1 MPERTEA
8 EFEEALWASCR
19 ECRRIGYKPTA
30 FERMLRDYGAVKTAQ
45 RLLKTFKYSD
55 GFRRLWQLRRLD
67 LSLEC
72 QVLRH
77 RGLFTTAELDQARE
91 RLGDLD
97 YDARI
102 CEQDA

>member
-19 ECRRIGYKPTA
+19 ECRTIGYKPTA
-30 FERMLRDYGAVKTAQ
+30 FERMLRDYGAVTTAQ

-55 GFRRLWQLRRLD
+55 GFSRLWELRRLD

-77 RGLFTTAELDQARE
+77 RGLFTTAELDEARKRLRELNYDPRCYE
-91 RLGDLD
+91 RH
-97 YDARI
+97 A
-102 CEQDA
+102 

>member
-1 MPERTEA
+1 MPEGTEA
-8 EFEEALWASCR
+8 EFAEALLASCR

-30 FERMLRDYGAVKTAQ
+30 FERMLRENGAVNTAQ

-55 GFRRLWQLRRLD
+55 GFSRLWELRRLD

-77 RGLFTTAELDQARE
+77 RGLFTTAELHEARK
-91 RLGDLD
+91 RLRELEYDL
-97 YDARI
+97 RC

>member
-1 MPERTEA
+1 MPERAEA

-30 FERMLRDYGAVKTAQ
+30 FERMLREYGAVNTAQ

-55 GFRRLWQLRRLD
+55 GFSRLWELRRLD

-77 RGLFTTAELDQARE
+77 RGLFTTAELDEARK
-91 RLGDLD
+91 RLRDLN
-97 YDARI
+97 YDPRR
-102 CEQDA
+102 CEQGA

>member
-19 ECRRIGYKPTA
+19 ECRKIGYKPTA
-30 FERMLRDYGAVKTAQ
+30 FERMLREYGAVTTAQ

-55 GFRRLWQLRRLD
+55 GFTRLWELRRLD

-77 RGLFTTAELDQARE
+77 RGLFTNAELDQARE
-91 RLGDLD
+91 RLLDLD
-97 YDARI
+97 YGPRR
-102 CEQDA
+102 CEQGA